1 MSKLPRIS
9 GVEIIKIL
17 TKFFGFRTLRQ
28 RGSHVTLTNDL
39 VFLTVPLHLESDKG
53 TLLAIL
59 KDANISRDD
68 FLEYV

>member
-9 GVEIIKIL
+9 GQKLIKIL

-28 RGSHVTLTNDL
+28 KGSHVTITNDL
-39 VFLTVPLHLESDKG
+39 VFLTVPLHPELDKG
-53 TLLAIL
+53 TLLSIL
-59 KDANISRDD
+59 RDANIPRSD